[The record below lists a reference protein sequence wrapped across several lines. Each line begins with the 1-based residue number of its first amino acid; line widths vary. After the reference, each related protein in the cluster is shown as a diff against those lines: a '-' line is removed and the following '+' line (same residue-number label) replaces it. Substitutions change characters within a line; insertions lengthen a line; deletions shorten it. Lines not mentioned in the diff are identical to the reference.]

1 MPTFTEVI
9 EHILCATI
17 NMNICLGSTQS
28 LCCLQ
33 IVKRFISISRWWTW
47 KPTMDTYNIP
57 KGKPTMKQTLK
68 FSQALKITLQD
79 KTCQIGTTT

>member
-1 MPTFTEVI
+1 
-9 EHILCATI
+9 
-17 NMNICLGSTQS
+17 
-28 LCCLQ
+28 
-33 IVKRFISISRWWTW
+33 
-47 KPTMDTYNIP
+47 MDTYNIP